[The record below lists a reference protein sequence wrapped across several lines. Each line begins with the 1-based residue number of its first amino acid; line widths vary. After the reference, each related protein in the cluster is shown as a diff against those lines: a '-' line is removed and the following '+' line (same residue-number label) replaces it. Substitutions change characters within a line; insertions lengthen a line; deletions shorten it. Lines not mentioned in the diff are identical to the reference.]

1 MAELIAGRNNVL
13 AALEGERS
21 LTKIL
26 VAKGIRGNL
35 QPLLDLARERGCPV
49 QFVPRAKLDDL
60 GGGLNHQGIIAETAA
75 WRYYELDELLE
86 QIDIKGNP
94 ILLVLDGV
102 EDPHNLGAL
111 LRSGECAG
119 VSGVILPRRRSA
131 QLTGTVARVSMG
143 AIESVRVA
151 RVGNLAQTLDTLKE
165 AGFWIA
171 AADMSGQCYWQVKW
185 DFPVALILGG
195 EGSGVSRLLKDK
207 SDYVVSIPTLG
218 RVNSLNVSVAGAV
231 LLYEMLRQRKT
242 GNGTPH
248 S

>member
-1 MAELIAGRNNVL
+1 M
-13 AALEGERS
+13 S
-21 LTKIL
+21 
-26 VAKGIRGNL
+26 
-35 QPLLDLARERGCPV
+35 
-49 QFVPRAKLDDL
+49 
-60 GGGLNHQGIIAETAA
+60 
-75 WRYYELDELLE
+75 
-86 QIDIKGNP
+86 
-94 ILLVLDGV
+94 
-102 EDPHNLGAL
+102 
-111 LRSGECAG
+111 
-119 VSGVILPRRRSA
+119 
-131 QLTGTVARVSMG
+131 
-143 AIESVRVA
+143 
-151 RVGNLAQTLDTLKE
+151 NLAQTLDTLKE

-242 GNGTPH
+242 GNGIPH